1 MKKMKKKFNKGEIFK
16 VRNSRKLYA
25 PFYMMIIVLLG
36 VLVYI
41 QYTGKPLNDM
51 AFKMVLA
58 FSVALI
64 IATEIHRF
72 GNLYEINDKSIIHT
86 TGYFNILSKR
96 VEFGAISDIDILQGP
111 WQRIFKFG
119 HITLFKFAEG
129 PTLKNINRPK
139 DFVNYLEEKM
149 AISRTEE

>member
-1 MKKMKKKFNKGEIFK
+1 MKKMKKNFNKGEIFK

-72 GNLYEINDKSIIHT
+72 GNLYEIT
-86 TGYFNILSKR
+86 
-96 VEFGAISDIDILQGP
+96 
-111 WQRIFKFG
+111 
-119 HITLFKFAEG
+119 
-129 PTLKNINRPK
+129 
-139 DFVNYLEEKM
+139 VNNHK
-149 AISRTEE
+149 